1 MKHTCIIGGGG
12 FIGRSLVKELAAMGR
27 QLTVIG
33 RNPVSPFGDSV
44 TYLFNGHNDPAFL
57 RNAFAGVDEV
67 IELAYSSTP
76 KTSFDDPVKDI
87 FENLAFSV
95 KVFEALLQSGVRK
108 IVCVSSGGTIY
119 GQSLQLPVRE
129 DHPTNPVS
137 PYGITKLAIE
147 KYGNMFHAAH
157 GLPIVFVR
165 PGNAYGEGQLPFR
178 GQGFIP
184 TAIGTF
190 LKGEKVNIFGAEGT
204 IRDYIYID
212 DLVSGIVAALEHGA
226 NGECYNIGTGEGKTN
241 LEIIKI
247 LEPMVKAAGYTC
259 AYELLPARS
268 FDVKA
273 NVLDAAKLKAAGG
286 WQPLTDIETGL
297 RKTFGWLLQHKS
309 LFLPVPAGAPGMKS

>member
-12 FIGRSLVKELAAMGR
+12 FIGRSLVKKLAAMGR
-27 QLTVIG
+27 QITVIG
-33 RNPVSPFGDSV
+33 RNPVSPFDDSV
-44 TYLFNGHNDPAFL
+44 TYLSNGQNDPAFL
-57 RNAFAGVDEV
+57 RKAFAGVDEV

-95 KVFEALLQSGVRK
+95 KIFEALLQSDVRK
-108 IVCVSSGGTIY
+108 IVCISSGGTIY
-119 GQSLQLPVRE
+119 GQALESPVRE

-184 TAIGTF
+184 TAIGTI
-190 LKGEKVNIFGAEGT
+190 LKGEKVNIFGLEGT
-204 IRDYIYID
+204 IRDYIYIE
-212 DLVSGIVAALEHGA
+212 DLVSGIMAALGRGVT
-226 NGECYNIGTGEGKTN
+226 GECYNIGTGTGRTN
-241 LEIIKI
+241 LEIIKM
-247 LEPMVKAAGYTC
+247 LEPLAAAAGYAC
-259 AYELLPARS
+259 DYELLPARS
-268 FDVKA
+268 FDVKV
-273 NVLDAAKLKAAGG
+273 NVLDAGKLSAASG
-286 WQPLTDIETGL
+286 WKPVMNIESGL
-297 RKTFGWLLQHKS
+297 EKTFSWLLLNKH
-309 LFLPVPAGAPGMKS
+309 LFLPATAGKR